1 MLDDPDRN
9 IDPSYAPR
17 ERPLE
22 TTPRGVVVEREPIT
36 RSTQDAHFERT
47 QPMARDAYDEP
58 APHVSYDEYGDWRE
72 PSDRRPDGRRI
83 SGEELWAR
91 TGYWRTTL
99 AGSLTA
105 CTVLLGMGLLGLG
118 LALSQFNA
126 ATAATEGA
134 LPASFGRNV
143 GFWTLFSLLIAF
155 VVGGYVACRAE
166 RVRIPEHAAWRGAQV
181 FLLASPLLVLL
192 LIGGL
197 LAETSA
203 LTSMIAGL
211 HADPTTQA
219 RVNPAA
225 VGDAAGHLRD
235 MTWLALI
242 GCIFG
247 LIGSAAGG
255 MLASPR
261 VIPPRDRDVR
271 ARSTRHS

>member
-1 MLDDPDRN
+1 MINGSDRN
-9 IDPSYAPR
+9 DDPSYTRTEQHSEPSS
-17 ERPLE
+17 
-22 TTPRGVVVEREPIT
+22 RGVVVEREPIR
-36 RSTQDAHFERT
+36 RSSDDARFDRT
-47 QPMARDAYDEP
+47 QPMARDEYS
-58 APHVSYDEYGDWRE
+58 APVRHVSYDSWSEPGDVAHAGH
-72 PSDRRPDGRRI
+72 SMGD
-83 SGEELWAR
+83 ELWAR

-99 AGSLTA
+99 AGALTA
-105 CTVLLGMGLLGLG
+105 CTVLLGMGLLGIA

-143 GFWTLFSLLIAF
+143 GFWTLFSLLVAF

-166 RVRIPEHAAWRGAQV
+166 RTLVPEHAAWRGAQV

-197 LAETSA
+197 LAEASVV
-203 LTSMIAGL
+203 TSMIAGL
-211 HADPTTQA
+211 HVDPATQA
-219 RVNPAA
+219 RVNPSA

-235 MTWLALI
+235 MAWLMLI
-242 GCIFG
+242 GCVLG

-261 VIPPRDRDVR
+261 VVR
-271 ARSTRHS
+271 TRERVARTSTRERL